1 MKATEYYEKYK
12 NKLTS
17 RKEEVAIE
25 AIKELLAN
33 FNQEAKEL
41 ISKRHIRTA
50 PALISVLKELNG
62 KWNALARCF
71 EKDYGGAP
79 IKRDGFWIFWTREM
93 PELKTVDCFNREIME
108 RRKQGIK

>member
-33 FNQEAKEL
+33 FNQESKEL

-71 EKDYGGAP
+71 EKDYGGTP
-79 IKRDGFWIFWTREM
+79 IKKDGFWIFWINEM
-93 PELKTVDCFNREIME
+93 PELRAVDYLNR
-108 RRKQGIK
+108 GIAEEGK

>member
-12 NKLTS
+12 DKLTS

-33 FNQEAKEL
+33 FNQEARGL
-41 ISKRHIRTA
+41 ISKRHIQTA
-50 PALISVLKELNG
+50 PALISVLKELND

-71 EKDYGGAP
+71 EKDYGGTP
-79 IKRDGFWIFWTREM
+79 IKKDGFWIFWLNEM
-93 PELKTVDCFNREIME
+93 PVLRAVDYLSRAIAKEE
-108 RRKQGIK
+108 K